1 MFLMKKII
9 YILFFLV
16 SSALASSALV
26 SYAASPLNTEEAF
39 TFQAI
44 SQQFTKSSNMQGD
57 FIQFEPNG
65 AQSEGRFYLKRPG
78 KVKFDYNR
86 PSPILVKADGE
97 TIGVHNRQLQTWDY
111 YPLRKTP
118 LSIVLAQSID
128 VAHDSIQSVDIDKEL
143 VTIVLADKSLFG
155 DSKISLMFDPMT
167 YDLRQW
173 IVHDR
178 QGRDTTVVIYNIER
192 DIELE
197 NQIFALDESQ

>member
-1 MFLMKKII
+1 
-9 YILFFLV
+9 
-16 SSALASSALV
+16 
-26 SYAASPLNTEEAF
+26 
-39 TFQAI
+39 
-44 SQQFTKSSNMQGD
+44 MQGD
-57 FIQFEPNG
+57 FLQFEPDG
-65 AQSEGRFYLKRPG
+65 AQSEGKFYIKRPG
-78 KVKFDYNR
+78 KVRFDYNR
-86 PSPILVKADGE
+86 PSPILVKADGV

-111 YPLRKTP
+111 YPLHKTP

-128 VAHDSIQSVDIDKEL
+128 VAHDSVQSVEIDKEL

-197 NQIFALDESQ
+197 NQIFALDDSQ